1 MEKRERRADAD
12 EASRVRSEAAPDDN
26 RKRRPGAV
34 AQAKPDLDATTSE
47 KKPRRPRGRPR
58 AYDQGTA
65 LDAALRMFWTKGY
78 SATSLDDLT
87 DAMQMSR
94 PSVYAGFGNK
104 KAVYEAAV
112 GHYVATIGSRTMKPL
127 AEEPTLRAGLLGFY
141 AAVIDVVTGRHG
153 PLGCIVACTMPAE
166 AGDSPQA
173 RQHLAQV
180 LAGLDAAMLARMRA
194 AQAAGEVANETDTA
208 TLAQMATSL
217 MLALSIRARAGTSRR
232 ALTRLARDFVD
243 RLTPAK

>member
-1 MEKRERRADAD
+1 MSTDEKK
-12 EASRVRSEAAPDDN
+12 V
-26 RKRRPGAV
+26 RRPGA
-34 AQAKPDLDATTSE
+34 DAASRATSDAAASTDE
-47 KKPRRPRGRPR
+47 KRPRRPRGRPR

-112 GHYVATIGSRTMKPL
+112 GHYVATIGSRYMKPL

-141 AAVIDVVTGRHG
+141 AAVIDVVTGKHG

-194 AQAAGEVANETDTA
+194 AQAAGEVTNKADPA
-208 TLAQMATSL
+208 TLAQMATSF

-232 ALTRLARDFVD
+232 SLTKLARDFVD
-243 RLTPAK
+243 LLAPAK

>member
-1 MEKRERRADAD
+1 V
-12 EASRVRSEAAPDDN
+12 STDD
-26 RKRRPGAV
+26 
-34 AQAKPDLDATTSE
+34 
-47 KKPRRPRGRPR
+47 KKPRRRRGRPR

-65 LDAALRMFWTKGY
+65 LDAALRTFWAKGY

-112 GHYVATIGSRTMKPL
+112 GHYVATIGSRYLRPL
-127 AEEPTLRAGLLGFY
+127 VEEPTLRAGLLGFY
-141 AAVIDVVTGRHG
+141 AAVIDVVTGKHG
-153 PLGCIVACTMPAE
+153 PLGCSGACTMPAE
-166 AGDSPQA
+166 AGDSHQA
-173 RQHLAQV
+173 REHLAQV
-180 LAGLDAAMLARMRA
+180 LASLDAAVLARMRA
-194 AQAAGEVANETDTA
+194 AQAAGELPRKADPVP
-208 TLAQMATSL
+208 LAQMTTSL

-243 RLTPAK
+243 LLAPVK